1 VHATCA
7 SLAPSPHRRG
17 EIWAST
23 DDGLVHV
30 TRDDGE
36 SWQNVT
42 PPEMPELAYV
52 GCIEISPHDADTIY
66 LAATRYKLADYKPYL
81 FRSTDGGQT
90 FQSIKG
96 DFPGDEI
103 TREVRADPA
112 RKGLLFVGTETGV
125 YCSLTDGQSWMR
137 MGGGLPVVPVYDLKI
152 KGTDLVAGTHGRSFW
167 ILDDITPLRGLIDDG
182 RGCQLFQP
190 REAVRTKL
198 HFGALRSLRPS
209 GVAHAL
215 APGLGAG
222 IRTFRKPDGTS
233 GREYLDVGENPPNG
247 AVVHYWLDEGV
258 SGPVSLAFHDEEGT
272 AIASFRSD
280 DSTLPAAKRPSVR
293 PGLNRFVW
301 DLKYPGPEA
310 LDIGL
315 TPPRNKPLAAWADP
329 PAGPT
334 VVPGRYRVELS
345 LGSETMT
352 AEFSVVKDPRLS
364 TTPEDYRRQFE
375 LLRELTASLGKVNA
389 TVNRIRRLKHR
400 LSVLAVGSEGGEH
413 DLAAEAKAVGEKLTA
428 VEAVLVDVHRES
440 ERDVL
445 RNPARLSDTLLA
457 LISTVSLADN
467 APTQQ
472 AATVSGEI
480 MAQVDA
486 EIGEFERL
494 ATTEVAALNRLALG
508 REVEAASG
516 G

>member
-1 VHATCA
+1 
-7 SLAPSPHRRG
+7 
-17 EIWAST
+17 
-23 DDGLVHV
+23 
-30 TRDDGE
+30 
-36 SWQNVT
+36 
-42 PPEMPELAYV
+42 M
-52 GCIEISPHDADTIY
+52 
-66 LAATRYKLADYKPYL
+66 
-81 FRSTDGGQT
+81 
-90 FQSIKG
+90 
-96 DFPGDEI
+96 
-103 TREVRADPA
+103 
-112 RKGLLFVGTETGV
+112 
-125 YCSLTDGQSWMR
+125 
-137 MGGGLPVVPVYDLKI
+137 
-152 KGTDLVAGTHGRSFW
+152 
-167 ILDDITPLRGLIDDG
+167 
-182 RGCQLFQP
+182 
-190 REAVRTKL
+190 
-198 HFGALRSLRPS
+198 
-209 GVAHAL
+209 
-215 APGLGAG
+215 
-222 IRTFRKPDGTS
+222 
-233 GREYLDVGENPPNG
+233 
-247 AVVHYWLDEGV
+247 
-258 SGPVSLAFHDEEGT
+258 
-272 AIASFRSD
+272 
-280 DSTLPAAKRPSVR
+280 
-293 PGLNRFVW
+293 W

-375 LLRELTASLGKVNA
+375 LLRELTASLGKVNT

-400 LSVLAVGSEGGEH
+400 LWALAGGPEDGEH
-413 DLAAEAKAVGEKLTA
+413 DLTAEAEAVAAKLTA
-428 VEAVLVDVHRES
+428 VEAVLVDIHRES